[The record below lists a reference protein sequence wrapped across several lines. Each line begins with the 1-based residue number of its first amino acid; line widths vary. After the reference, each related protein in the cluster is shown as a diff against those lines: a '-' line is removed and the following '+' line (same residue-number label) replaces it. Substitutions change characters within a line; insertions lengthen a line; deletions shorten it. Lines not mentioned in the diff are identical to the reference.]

1 MELHL
6 LQDVVII
13 LGLSVFVIFLLQ
25 RLKLP
30 VILGLLLTGLIAG
43 PHGLS
48 LVKASHEVDIMAEI
62 GVILLLFTIGMEFS
76 LKRLASIR
84 KAVLLGGSI
93 QVVVTILVVFG
104 VTKLFGFGTPQ
115 AIFLGLLFSLSST
128 AIILKLLQE
137 KGELNSPHGQ
147 SSLAILIYQDI
158 IVVPM
163 MLFTPILAG
172 QGGNIATTLLW
183 LILKGVFIIAIVF
196 ISARFLVPTI
206 LYQIVKTKS
215 KELFI
220 LAVVV
225 ICFSVTWLSSELG
238 LSLSLG
244 AFMAGLIISESEY
257 SHQATSTVLPFREV
271 FTSFFFVSMGMLLNT
286 TFLIQHIWL
295 ILALTVLTIII
306 KASIASIA
314 AFVLRYPLRTVI
326 LIGFILFQ
334 VGEFSLILSRTGME
348 YNLLTESTYQYFL
361 SISILTMGITPFVIE
376 GGRKLAEFV
385 GDKKEKAFGTEPQP
399 IEQGAKTTDDEE
411 VKDHVVIVGFGIN
424 GENLAKAARYAN
436 IPYRILEL
444 NAKTVKEQREKGE
457 PIIFGDPVHPHIL
470 EEVNIEQAR
479 IVVIAI
485 SDPTAI
491 RNIISNIRSFS
502 KKVHIIVRTRYLSE
516 MDELFKLGADEVIPE
531 EFETSIE
538 IFTRVMS
545 NYLIPSDEIESF
557 TREIRRDSY
566 DMLRSFSDQAYHP
579 QQLPNIQLSAIKVE
593 HDANPIAG
601 KKVQDSDL
609 RNNYGINLVAIKR
622 GDDITTDITKDTVIK
637 VDDVLYVFGHPDKI
651 KDFHKLLKT

>member
-1 MELHL
+1 MELPL
-6 LQDVVII
+6 LQEVVII
-13 LGLSVFVIFLLQ
+13 LGLSVLVIFLLQ

-30 VILGLLLTGLIAG
+30 LILGLLLTGLIAG

-93 QVVVTILVVFG
+93 QVVITIIVVFG
-104 VTKLFGFGTPQ
+104 ITKLFGFSTPQ
-115 AIFLGLLFSLSST
+115 AVFLGFLFSLSST

-137 KGELNSPHGQ
+137 KSELNSPHGR

-163 MLFTPILAG
+163 MLLTPILGG
-172 QGGNIATTLLW
+172 QGGNIATTLVW
-183 LILKGVFIIAIVF
+183 LVVKGAFIIAIVF
-196 ISARFLVPTI
+196 ISARFIVPTI

-225 ICFSVTWLSSELG
+225 ICFSVTWLSSQLG

-271 FTSFFFVSMGMLLNT
+271 FTSFFFVSMGMLLDT
-286 TFLIQHIWL
+286 TFLLQHIWL
-295 ILALTVLTIII
+295 ILALTALTILV
-306 KASIASIA
+306 KATIASIA

-326 LIGFILFQ
+326 IIGFIVFQ

-348 YNLLTESTYQYFL
+348 YNLLTEETYQYFL
-361 SISILTMGITPFVIE
+361 SISILTMGITPFVID
-376 GGRKLAEFV
+376 GGRRLAELV
-385 GDKKEKAFGTEPQP
+385 GDKMEEAFGTETQP
-399 IEQGAKTTDDEE
+399 VDESAKALDDEE
-411 VKDHVVIVGFGIN
+411 LKDHLVIVGYGIN

-444 NAKTVKEQREKGE
+444 NARTVKEQREKGE

-470 EEVNIEQAR
+470 EEVNIERAR

-502 KKVHIIVRTRYLSE
+502 KKVYIIVRTRYLSE

-545 NYLIPSDEIESF
+545 NYLLPSDEIESF

-566 DMLRSFSDQAYHP
+566 DMLRSFSDQAYYP

-593 HDANPIAG
+593 HDFNPIAG

-609 RNNYGINLVAIKR
+609 RNNHGINLVAIKR
-622 GDDITTDITKDTVIK
+622 GDNVTTDITKDTVIQ

-651 KDFHKLLKT
+651 KDFHKLVKV

>member
-1 MELHL
+1 MELPL
-6 LQDVVII
+6 LQEVVII
-13 LGLSVFVIFLLQ
+13 LGLSVLVIFLLQ

-30 VILGLLLTGLIAG
+30 LILGLLLTGLIAG

-93 QVVVTILVVFG
+93 QVVITIIVVFG
-104 VTKLFGFGTPQ
+104 ITKLFGFSTPQ
-115 AIFLGLLFSLSST
+115 AVFLGFLFSLSST

-137 KGELNSPHGQ
+137 KSELNSPHGR

-163 MLFTPILAG
+163 MLLTPILGG
-172 QGGNIATTLLW
+172 QGGNIATTLVW
-183 LILKGVFIIAIVF
+183 LVVKGAFIIAIVF
-196 ISARFLVPTI
+196 ISARFIVPTI

-225 ICFSVTWLSSELG
+225 ICFSVTWLSSQLG

-271 FTSFFFVSMGMLLNT
+271 FTSFFFVSMGMLLDT
-286 TFLIQHIWL
+286 TFLLQHIWL
-295 ILALTVLTIII
+295 ILALTALTILV
-306 KASIASIA
+306 KATIASIA

-326 LIGFILFQ
+326 IIGFIVFQ

-348 YNLLTESTYQYFL
+348 YNLLTEETYQYFL
-361 SISILTMGITPFVIE
+361 SISILTMGITPFVID
-376 GGRKLAEFV
+376 GGRRLAELV
-385 GDKKEKAFGTEPQP
+385 GDKMEEAFGTETQP
-399 IEQGAKTTDDEE
+399 VDESAKALDDEE
-411 VKDHVVIVGFGIN
+411 LKDHLVIVGYGIN

-444 NAKTVKEQREKGE
+444 NARTVKEQREKGE

-470 EEVNIEQAR
+470 EEVNIERAR

-502 KKVHIIVRTRYLSE
+502 KKVYIIVRTRYLSE

-545 NYLIPSDEIESF
+545 NYLLPSDEIESF

-566 DMLRSFSDQAYHP
+566 DMLRSFSDQAYYP

-593 HDANPIAG
+593 HDFNPIAG
-601 KKVQDSDL
+601 KKVQYSDL
-609 RNNYGINLVAIKR
+609 RNNHGINLVAIKR
-622 GDDITTDITKDTVIK
+622 GDNVTTDITKDTVIQ

-651 KDFHKLLKT
+651 KDFHKLVKV

>member
-1 MELHL
+1 M
-6 LQDVVII
+6 QDVVII
-13 LGLSVFVIFLLQ
+13 LGLSVLVIFLLQ

-30 VILGLLLTGLIAG
+30 LILGLLLTGLIAG

-84 KAVLLGGSI
+84 KAVLLGGTI
-93 QVVVTILVVFG
+93 QVATTILVVFG
-104 VTKLFGFGTPQ
+104 ITKLFGYGTAQ
-115 AIFLGLLFSLSST
+115 AIFLGFLFSLSST

-163 MLFTPILAG
+163 MLFTPILGG
-172 QGGNIATTLLW
+172 QEGNIATTLFW
-183 LILKGVFIIAIVF
+183 LILKGAFIIAIVF
-196 ISARFLVPTI
+196 VSARFLVPTI
-206 LYQIVKTKS
+206 LYQIVKTRS

-271 FTSFFFVSMGMLLNT
+271 FTSFFFVSMGMLLDT
-286 TFLIQHIWL
+286 TFLLQHIWL
-295 ILALTVLTIII
+295 ILALTALTIFI

-314 AFVLRYPLRTVI
+314 AFVLRYPLRTVL

-348 YNLLTESTYQYFL
+348 YNLLDESTYQYFL

-376 GGRKLAEFV
+376 SGRKLAEYV
-385 GDKKEKAFGTEPQP
+385 ADKKEQAFGIETQP
-399 IEQGAKTTDDEE
+399 IDQTAKTFQDEE
-411 VKDHVVIVGFGIN
+411 LKDHVVIVGFGIN
-424 GENLAKAARYAN
+424 GQNLAKAARDAG
-436 IPYRILEL
+436 IPYRIIEL
-444 NAKTVKEQREKGE
+444 NAETVKEQQEKGE

-516 MDELFKLGADEVIPE
+516 MEELFKLGADEVIPE

-593 HDANPIAG
+593 HDSNPIVG
-601 KKVQDSDL
+601 KKVLESDL
-609 RNNYGINLVAIKR
+609 RNNYGINLVAMKR
-622 GDDITTDITKDTVIK
+622 GDDISTDITKDTVVK

-651 KDFHKLLKT
+651 KDFHKLVKA